1 MEVYLI
7 FYKFSIPI
15 GLGLMLATFS
25 FIMTW
30 YVGTELRFDLQRF
43 DKMISPSDVSHLDY
57 INYAFDRHFF
67 PYPFLFVSSSLM
79 TSFLLLLAVFVYIR
93 TPKKVAG

>member
-15 GLGLMLATFS
+15 GIGLMLATFS

-30 YVGTELRFDLQRF
+30 YVGTELRTDLTFR
-43 DKMISPSDVSHLDY
+43 KMIAPSEISHMEY
-57 INYAFDRHFF
+57 INYAFDHHFF
-67 PYPFLFVSSSLM
+67 PYPFLFIGACLM
-79 TSFLLLLAVFVYIR
+79 TSILLLLALFVYIKTQR
-93 TPKKVAG
+93 KVAG